1 MFQVEQV
8 NCICVDW
15 KGGSRAEYT
24 QAVHNIRV
32 VGAEI
37 AYFIQELSVKVWG
50 RRGRDR
56 QRTGRDGQKDRRM
69 PQAVPSTHG
78 LEQDWELPGSVL
90 RPQVSLS
97 VGCGEKGGHWG
108 QFTEGL

>member
-15 KGGSRAEYT
+15 KDGSRTLYT

-37 AYFIQELSVKVWG
+37 AYFLNELSVKAGAPVLGWWQ
-50 RRGRDR
+50 RD
-56 QRTGRDGQKDRRM
+56 TSI
-69 PQAVPSTHG
+69 PQAVPSCSLGTPEQ
-78 LEQDWELPGSVL
+78 EQDWKTGCF
-90 RPQVSLS
+90 QGLS
-97 VGCGEKGGHWG
+97 
-108 QFTEGL
+108 

>member
-15 KGGSRAEYT
+15 KGGSRTLYT

-37 AYFIQELSVKVWG
+37 AYFLNELSVKAG
-50 RRGRDR
+50 APD
-56 QRTGRDGQKDRRM
+56 
-69 PQAVPSTHG
+69 
-78 LEQDWELPGSVL
+78 LGS
-90 RPQVSLS
+90 
-97 VGCGEKGGHWG
+97 W
-108 QFTEGL
+108 